1 MIIISMSLKEIPIN
15 IDYVIIYLSYFDCLV
30 IGFNMDDYHS
40 MTLKETQW
48 FSEGNFLEI
57 RKEGCGGKKRL
68 Q

>member
-1 MIIISMSLKEIPIN
+1 MEEKEDSN
-15 IDYVIIYLSYFDCLV
+15 KYRLCDYLFIV

-57 RKEGCGGKKRL
+57 GKEGCGRKRRL